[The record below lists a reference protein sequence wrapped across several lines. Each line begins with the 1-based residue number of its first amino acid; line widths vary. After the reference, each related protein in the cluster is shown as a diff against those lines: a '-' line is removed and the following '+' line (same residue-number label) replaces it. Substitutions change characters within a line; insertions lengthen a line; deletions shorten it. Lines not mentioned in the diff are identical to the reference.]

1 MNFDNI
7 IGNNEVKAYLN
18 TSFENNSILH
28 SYLFIGTEGVGKR
41 QIALEFAKAL
51 LCLEGGKI
59 GCTCKSC
66 LCFNGQN
73 HPDFVL
79 VEPENGLIKIDTIRD
94 IIKKSAEKPILSERK
109 VYILNDFDK
118 ANLPAQ
124 NCLLKTLE
132 EPPKDVVLILIS
144 SNDNLI
150 VNTIKSRCMTVK
162 FKNISNDELK
172 KYAID
177 KIGYENVSE
186 NLLEAFGGSIG
197 KATTMKD
204 KQEKYLEI
212 DNLLSSMTKTD
223 IIEIMKETDI
233 LGDKDH
239 KQDVIDN
246 LNYMIV
252 SLYSKSKEE
261 EKYANCITFVNE
273 AIQKL
278 KANGNFRVSI
288 DSMMISIWEELNED
302 SNRN

>member
-7 IGNNEVKAYLN
+7 IGNNEVKAYLE

-28 SYLFIGTEGVGKR
+28 SYLFLGTEGIGKR
-41 QIALEFAKAL
+41 QIALEFARAL

-79 VEPENGLIKIDTIRD
+79 VEPEGGLIKIDMIRN
-94 IIKKSAEKPILSERK
+94 IIKKSAEKPILSGRK
-109 VYILNDFDK
+109 VYIINDFET

-172 KYAID
+172 EYAI
-177 KIGYENVSE
+177 KNIGYEDVSE

-204 KQEKYLEI
+204 KQEKYIEI
-212 DNLLSSMTKTD
+212 DNLLSNISKSD
-223 IIEIMKETDI
+223 IIEIMKSVDI

-239 KQDVIDN
+239 KLDVIDN

-261 EKYANCITFVNE
+261 EKYANCIPLVNE
-273 AIQKL
+273 TIQKL
-278 KANGNFRVSI
+278 KANGNFKMSI
-288 DSMMISIWEELNED
+288 DSMMLTMWEELNED